1 MERFPSISE
10 WRDALLRAT
19 TELGTQARPR
29 LRRFLNWLLRLRGSP
44 RAIAGGVGVGLVV
57 AFTPTIGFQG
67 LLALAIAT
75 LLNVNRPVA
84 VVLTWLTNPLTI
96 PPVYAFT
103 YYLGSFFWPGPGM
116 AEATRAM
123 REAAGE
129 LASLDLL
136 ALRAQLDVLV
146 GLGID
151 IFVPM
156 WIGGF
161 LVGGVATAI
170 AYPLTLRAVVEFRGR
185 RARRRTTRKSRRS
198 AKAAQG
204 S

>member
-1 MERFPSISE
+1 M
-10 WRDALLRAT
+10 
-19 TELGTQARPR
+19 
-29 LRRFLNWLLRLRGSP
+29 
-44 RAIAGGVGVGLVV
+44 
-57 AFTPTIGFQG
+57 AFTPTIGIQG

-84 VVLTWLTNPLTI
+84 VVLTWLTNPITI

-103 YYLGSFFWPGPGM
+103 YYLGSFFWSGPGI
-116 AEATRAM
+116 AAATRAM

-136 ALRAQLDVLV
+136 ALRAQLDVLL

-161 LVGGVATAI
+161 LVGGLAAAI
-170 AYPLTLRAVVEFRGR
+170 AYPLTLRAVVQFRGR
-185 RARRRTTRKSRRS
+185 RARRRTQRKPRRKRRRS
-198 AKAAQG
+198 ARAAEG
-204 S
+204 R